1 MKETETTKKTPAANQ
16 EKTTKTTAKKEKSVA
31 PAKTAKAEKTAK
43 TKSAEKEP
51 KPVKE
56 PKAPKKSASEK
67 ALEKAKKKA
76 EKEPKSLPAKKL
88 PKLFKKRYL
97 PAKFKKQIEKKLF
110 IEHDKKFVL
119 SFFKH
124 DLVNKKGQQV
134 SGIPLDQQIPKADFT
149 RLKNLAKQINSQK
162 PAVKFIPLLAT
173 ISAIVLVCLV
183 LMLFRNIIIKNLLV
197 NSMQNIFK
205 AKTDIAY
212 VNLDLFAS
220 NNDLAAHGID
230 AKSLGNTKT
239 ALLQIRGLQQA
250 NKDSEN
256 VMKNLFEID
265 EITFALNFTE
275 LLRGKFVAQKIA
287 VNGVAIGTDRTYSG
301 FIPGLTDKKD
311 DKNTFL
317 AEKRDELLNVAEEE
331 LKKILEAY
339 NPQTLLTEVQD
350 ELQSPKTALDITSEV
365 EAKVEKWQAKPAEF
379 EKKINDI
386 TASVNAFEKTNRG
399 GINDLTKVK
408 NDLTT
413 LINLGK
419 EAKSAI
425 DLIDATTKDME
436 TDTKLIKTYT
446 TKLQTSI
453 TADKALVTKK
463 VAEMK
468 QKLSPAGFK
477 KIMSNAIEG
486 MLYNL
491 LGSYFPYIS
500 DLMDFAQDVG
510 LDIPKPSLNLAS
522 NSKSDKKEEQPQQ
535 KVEEVPAQSSSSSH
549 GHKRRPGRTVTYSRN
564 KYPAFLIQDIQASG
578 KQFHDESKEL
588 FHGYAY
594 DISNNQKLWDKP
606 TTSHIYFSV
615 LDHDNNADIIIDAR
629 DNPNPLL
636 TINYKGDKYP
646 LSADAKVFKMST
658 KSDIQANFRADTQ
671 GSWEIGGSLGM
682 NVSKMTGMDFEPAQV
697 CKIYK
702 NALSKVSRLDIGYT
716 LSYSKANKLQLQV
729 NKLDTLASQLATPVL
744 TSLQEEI
751 TSIANQATQ
760 KVVALISEKT
770 NSATDFIKKYE
781 DISKSVNN
789 QKNQLKELK
798 KKIMELENKNKE
810 PNELNE
816 LKELKELKNKIP
828 GLGSK
833 KIF

>member
-31 PAKTAKAEKTAK
+31 PAKTAKAEKTTK

-365 EAKVEKWQAKPAEF
+365 KAKVEKWQAKPAEI
-379 EKKINDI
+379 EKKINDV
-386 TASVNAFEKTNRG
+386 TASVNAVIKTNWG

-408 NDLTT
+408 NALTT
-413 LINLGK
+413 LKNCEK
-419 EAKSAI
+419 EIKSAN
-425 DLIDATTKDME
+425 DLITATTKDME

-535 KVEEVPAQSSSSSH
+535 KAEEVPAQSSSSSSSSH

-789 QKNQLKELK
+789 QKNQLNKVEKSRQDKIKELEK
-798 KKIMELENKNKE
+798 KMAASL
-810 PNELNE
+810 
-816 LKELKELKNKIP
+816 IP